1 MGISEWLMSE
11 RCPLRTTDQTQEVSE
26 YFYFTN
32 LYFSVFIFLPS
43 LLLSFLSLFTSCSS
57 LHPCYTCFLHFFLS
71 FFLKSFWPI
80 LLLYFLHSYFLF
92 PLWFFFCFSLPSHF
106 LSCVLITFVSL
117 PSLVRASLFEFD
129 FFFLPCVLHL
139 LSQSFRLKV
148 WSVRLILWR
157 HLHFTEVW
165 LWQPYLSFTH
175 LSNQE
180 AGSRYWTSF
189 PLEWP

>member
-1 MGISEWLMSE
+1 MWCYSAPFSL
-11 RCPLRTTDQTQEVSE
+11 PL
-26 YFYFTN
+26 
-32 LYFSVFIFLPS
+32 SVFIFLPF
-43 LLLSFLSLFTSCSS
+43 LSSFSASVLPSLFTSCSS
-57 LHPCYTCFLHFFLS
+57 LHPCFTCFLHFFLS

-92 PLWFFFCFSLPSHF
+92 PLSSGSSSVFPSLLISFHVPLSFLFLFLLSFVLLSFLLYLNLTSSFFLVFYIYSHRASDLKSDLSVWFF
-106 LSCVLITFVSL
+106 VW
-117 PSLVRASLFEFD
+117 VR
-129 FFFLPCVLHL
+129 
-139 LSQSFRLKV
+139 
-148 WSVRLILWR
+148 R

-180 AGSRYWTSF
+180 AGRRYWTSF